1 MNDARGGFAM
11 NGKLTATVPFD
22 DRQCRQADV
31 DDLRPGLLQSYLKEI
46 GSNGVERLSA
56 APLLDG

>member
-1 MNDARGGFAM
+1 M